1 MRLIVQGIA
10 LAVLALV
17 AFGVSGWFFLYE
29 QALHTQGVVVTARI
43 ERIDAIRRPTG
54 SLGRSSVSVLHDK
67 VRFSYTMPDGRR
79 YVVAQSV
86 MVDYSLAH
94 KPGDAVKLR
103 VDPSQPRRFEVGPK
117 DFAGN
122 GQIAGAVGMLLAVGA
137 GLSFWQAYWTLLQDG
152 QAARPKVPLR
162 RIYMRRP

>member
-1 MRLIVQGIA
+1 M
-10 LAVLALV
+10 
-17 AFGVSGWFFLYE
+17 
-29 QALHTQGVVVTARI
+29 
-43 ERIDAIRRPTG
+43 
-54 SLGRSSVSVLHDK
+54 
-67 VRFSYTMPDGRR
+67 RFSYTMPDGRR
-79 YVVAQSV
+79 YVVAHSV

-137 GLSFWQAYWTLLQDG
+137 GLSFWQAYWRLLEAALASQTR
-152 QAARPKVPLR
+152 QPRARPPSMGASPAR
-162 RIYMRRP
+162 SADHTARPDGVWRLELQVTQNSGQVTRFGLSPDAETYANLHLGQNALV